1 MTPSPSDAG
10 RRQRIER
17 ILSDAWA
24 RRARGETLTDAE
36 IVACHPDLA
45 PELAAALASPAD
57 VTIAVPASRPT
68 QAAGAEPSSGS
79 AGGAVDQT
87 IIIPRTSTPSETVAP
102 ADLTIAVG
110 SGSGR
115 GGGEAPA
122 VPGDLRTLIPGYDI
136 HREISRGGQGV
147 VYLATQ
153 QSTKRRVAIKLL
165 LSGAGA
171 SPAVRKR
178 FEREIE
184 LVAQLKHPNIISIFH
199 SGLTRDGRQF
209 YVMDYVDGV
218 TLDRYVRDRQCT
230 LEETIRLFLEVCD
243 GVQYAHQRGMIHRDL
258 KPGNVLVSEET
269 ESSGSRRV
277 GDGTPAL
284 RAYPKIL
291 DFGLAKL
298 LDGSTDA
305 PVSMTD
311 EVVGTLP
318 YMSPEQA
325 TGRHD
330 QVDTRTDVYAL
341 GVILYNLLTGEY
353 PYRVVGSLMEV
364 VQNITDTSPMP
375 PIKRWQASENG
386 LRRKLSK
393 ECPFDEDVQTIVLKA
408 LAKEPDRRYQSAGE
422 FARDLRRYLEGEP
435 IEARADSSWYVL
447 RKTVR
452 RYRAGLSAAA
462 VFVAL
467 VCGTAIW
474 MYFLYQE
481 QSRLRKDAQ
490 EQKQAADLAKE
501 AALAAKTE
509 AEKAREKEAEA
520 RKRADEQRLEAE
532 RQAYLAGIGG
542 ADAALRA
549 GDVAAARNRLDQTV
563 EALRGWEWRHLS
575 GLADRSTFTLDAG
588 GPALDVA
595 FSADGSRVAWGTED
609 GRIRVASIGSWQV
622 ERELTGSKAAVACVR
637 FSPDGRYVAGGALDG
652 ELLLWGAERGERI
665 ARLAGHEAGVTRVAF
680 QPEGALLA
688 SASRDGTVRVWGVP
702 DGAAQATLTGHTGW
716 VTALDFTSS
725 GQRLLS
731 GAWDNLVKVWDV
743 PGRRE
748 ALTYAGHAQRVNALA
763 VSRYGDMAASASWG
777 MIKVWTVSNGRE
789 LTTLQIAGG
798 DVASVAI
805 SPDGTRV
812 AAGSADG
819 GLRLYD
825 ATTGFEIAVL
835 RGHVDR
841 VASVAFSP
849 DFSWIATASA
859 DGTVK
864 LWDANQA
871 EKGSSPVTI
880 SGGVSAAAISPD
892 GRTLAAAPAGT
903 SGGAT
908 RIAIFDLTTGRRLAQ
923 FDAHAA
929 VIDAVVFS
937 PDGGRLA
944 TCGADRE
951 LKTWNI
957 GSLRASEAGESAE
970 AEAFDTQEALGLELA
985 LPGAPMHVA
994 WSAGG
999 AYLAAG
1005 LAGGEVV
1012 VVPVNSPDRPLT
1024 LTGHTDAVVAAAFAL
1039 DENTLATGS
1048 WDGSVRTWSLPD
1060 GRGAAEFSGVG
1071 AKVTSL
1077 AFAGAGVLAVG
1088 NEVGQVMLW
1097 DSTTRRTVATTAVG
1111 RGTVVALTGGAAG
1124 APLAAGMSTGRIALV
1139 DAASLTPL
1147 LTLRGHEMSLAE
1159 LSFTPEARRLI
1170 SISTDGVTRVW
1181 DAP

>member
-1 MTPSPSDAG
+1 M
-10 RRQRIER
+10 R
-17 ILSDAWA
+17 A
-24 RRARGETLTDAE
+24 RRARGETLPDADV
-36 IVACHPDLA
+36 VARHPDLA
-45 PELAAALASPAD
+45 PELAAALAAPADVTIVVPPSRPTPAADAGPSSGSAAGPVDQTILVPRTSTSSGSGAAPAD
-57 VTIAVPASRPT
+57 VTIAV
-68 QAAGAEPSSGS
+68 GS
-79 AGGAVDQT
+79 
-87 IIIPRTSTPSETVAP
+87 
-102 ADLTIAVG
+102 
-110 SGSGR
+110 R
-115 GGGEAPA
+115 GGGGSGETPA
-122 VPGDLRTLIPGYDI
+122 VPGDLRALIPGYDI

-165 LSGAGA
+165 LSGSGA

-184 LVAQLKHPNIISIFH
+184 LVAQLAHPNIISIFH

-218 TLDRYVRDRQCT
+218 TLDRHVRDRQCT

-269 ESSGSRRV
+269 ETSGSRRV

-298 LDGSTDA
+298 LDGSADA

-408 LAKEPDRRYQSAGE
+408 LSKEPDRRYQSAGE
-422 FARDLRRYLEGEP
+422 FARDLRRYLAGEP

-462 VFVAL
+462 LFVAL
-467 VCGTAIW
+467 VCGTAVW

-490 EQKQAADLAKE
+490 EQKTAADVAKDAALKAKGEAETAREQE
-501 AALAAKTE
+501 AA
-509 AEKAREKEAEA
+509 A
-520 RKRADEQRLEAE
+520 RKRADEARLEAE

-549 GDVAAARNRLDQTV
+549 GDVAAARVRLDQTV
-563 EALRGWEWRHLS
+563 ETLRGWEWRHLS

-588 GPALDVA
+588 GSALDVA
-595 FSADGSRVAWGTED
+595 FSADGSRVAWGAED
-609 GRIRVASIGSWQV
+609 GGIRVASIESRQV
-622 ERELTGSKAAVACVR
+622 ERELTGLKAAVACVR
-637 FSPDGRYVAGGALDG
+637 FSSDGRYVAGGALDG
-652 ELLLWGAERGERI
+652 ELLLWDAERGERV

-680 QPEGALLA
+680 QPEGSLLA
-688 SASRDGTVRVWGVP
+688 SASRDGTVRLWGVP

-716 VTALDFTSS
+716 VTALDFTSN

-731 GAWDNLVKVWDV
+731 GAWDNGVKVWDAA
-743 PGRRE
+743 GRTE
-748 ALTYAGHAQRVNALA
+748 VLTYEGHPQRVNAVA

-841 VASVAFSP
+841 VTSVAFSP

-880 SGGVSAAAISPD
+880 PDGVSAAAISPD
-892 GRTLAAAPAGT
+892 GRLLAAAPIGGG
-903 SGGAT
+903 GGAAQ
-908 RIAIFDLTTGRRLAQ
+908 IALFDLASGRRVAR

-944 TCGADRE
+944 TCGADRA
-951 LKTWNI
+951 LKAWNL
-957 GSLRASEAGESAE
+957 GPLRASRADESAE
-970 AEAFDTQEALGLELA
+970 TGAFDAQEALGFELT
-985 LPGAPMHVA
+985 LPGTPMHVA

-999 AYLAAG
+999 AYLASG
-1005 LAGGEVV
+1005 MAGGEVV

-1024 LTGHTDAVVAAAFAL
+1024 LTGHADAVVAAAFASN
-1039 DENTLATGS
+1039 ENTLATGS

-1060 GRGAAEFSGVG
+1060 GRGTAEFSGTG

-1077 AFAGAGVLAVG
+1077 TYAEGDIVAVG
-1088 NEVGQVMLW
+1088 DETGRVTLW
-1097 DSTTRRTVATTAVG
+1097 APTAQRTVAATTVG
-1111 RGTVVALTGGAAG
+1111 RGAVVALTGGAAG
-1124 APLAAGMSTGRIALV
+1124 APLAAGISTGRIALV
-1139 DAASLTPL
+1139 DAGSLTPL

-1159 LSFTPEARRLI
+1159 LSFTPGGKRLI